1 MNRYNNFIDKLKSGS
16 CMIIN
21 GATGTKIEKRGVPQ
35 LSNAWNWGGALS

>member
-1 MNRYNNFIDKLKSGS
+1 
-16 CMIIN
+16 MIIN